1 VPRLALALVLPIIL
15 AACST
20 PPEEVFISTSSV
32 RSIAGQPIGNDTR
45 GEPCLVQAGRP
56 PPTDRP
62 AAEAREAFCGGWTQP
77 AARVVRL
84 NGSGDLDTLAA
95 GGVWRT
101 WLGQRLACGPAQSV
115 RIAGG
120 LDARMLSCTR
130 RSGGW
135 PHVAIVIAAP
145 NGTVLADGLPTALP
159 VIERLARGEAGT
171 TIAAGRSEALELA
184 ARRLSADAFGAGDVG
199 RYEELMAFGR
209 DLNQAESFGAAED
222 AYRAALA
229 VQESALGRD
238 NPGTADA
245 LVHLALNLSN
255 QRRIQ
260 EAGQLFARAEALA
273 PRAADPTLPVRL
285 THYRAL
291 HHLALGETD
300 RALALLAQAEAG
312 YGALL
317 PPELLDTTPLAVAA
331 TASLVA
337 DPLRQTAVFGV
348 AEVRRSR
355 GVALNRLGRPEEA
368 AQAISAS
375 RTVMR
380 RAGLEPSMIVGRV
393 LRSQAGVVGDL
404 GRGPEAARLLEQAAA
419 RFRIAAPGERPEA
432 VTLFLAGARRLEAGD
447 RLQALSAFRAGA
459 DILRARQ
466 ISLSVALVIP
476 YLDALDAELRANP
489 ATAAATQ
496 AEMFGA
502 AQLAQRS
509 STARFVQQATA
520 RLAAAGGDQRVGD
533 SVRRLQDADQALRTL
548 FNQRDARASP
558 DPALDARIAELQEQR
573 AEAEAEVAAAAPGYR
588 QLLQTSAGADAVKAA
603 LRPGEAMVSMLLG
616 PRHGFVFA
624 VTPRG
629 VTARRTALSEPE
641 AERLVGVLRD
651 SVAPNG
657 GASGPGTF
665 DPAPAQR
672 LHELLLGGLA
682 DAIGQAPT
690 LVVAPDGPL
699 LALPF
704 GMLLSGPADPQA
716 LAAAPWL
723 IRRHAIIHVPSP
735 QTFVTRRASPAGS
748 TAPLPYIGF
757 GDFRPPSAG
766 QLARAFPA
774 DRCATDARVARG
786 LGLLPGTRLEVQ
798 LAAEL
803 LRAAPGQVRL
813 GPAFTTD
820 AVKRAALHE
829 ARIVHF
835 ATHALLPGELSCL
848 LEPTILASTPPG
860 AASADSAF
868 LSASDVLRLRL
879 DADLVILSAC
889 NTAGPGG
896 GGGGEA
902 LSGLARSFF
911 YAGARGLLATHW
923 AVEDAAATL
932 TVADTLRRQED
943 GAASADALRNAQ
955 LLFLDAAGRRLPA
968 AYAHPYYWAPFALIG
983 EGRQT
988 APTARVAA
996 AGR

>member
-1 VPRLALALVLPIIL
+1 VSRIALALVLPIIL

-20 PPEEVFISTSSV
+20 PPDEVFISTSAV
-32 RSIAGQPIGNDTR
+32 RSTAGQPIGNDSR
-45 GEPCLVQAGRP
+45 GEPCLVQAGRT

-84 NGSGDLDTLAA
+84 SGTGDLDNLAA

-101 WLGQRLACGPAQSV
+101 WLDQRVACGPSQAV
-115 RIAGG
+115 RVAGG

-135 PHVAIVIAAP
+135 PHVALVISAP
-145 NGTVLADGLPTALP
+145 SGTVLADGLPTALP
-159 VIERLARGEAGT
+159 VIERLARGEVT
-171 TIAAGRSEALELA
+171 SSIASGRSEALELA
-184 ARRLSADAFGAGDVG
+184 ARRLSADAFSARDVG

-209 DLNQAESFGAAED
+209 DLNQVDSFGAAED

-229 VQESALGRD
+229 LQERALGLD

-255 QRRIQ
+255 QRRFQ
-260 EAGQLFARAEALA
+260 EAEQIFARAEALA

-285 THYRAL
+285 THYYAL
-291 HHLALGETD
+291 HRLALGETD
-300 RALALLAQAEAG
+300 VALALLAEAEAG
-312 YGALL
+312 YAVLL
-317 PPELLDTTPLAVAA
+317 TPELLDTTPRAVTAN
-331 TASLVA
+331 ASLVS
-337 DPLRQTAVFGV
+337 DPLRQTAIFGV

-355 GVALNRLGRPEEA
+355 GVALNRLGRAEEA
-368 AQAISAS
+368 AQAIAAS
-375 RTVMR
+375 RTLLR
-380 RAGLEPSMIVGRV
+380 RAELEPSMIVGRV
-393 LRSQAGVVGDL
+393 LRSQAGVVAEQ

-419 RFRIAAPGERPEA
+419 RFRVAAPGDRPEA
-432 VTLFLAGARRLEAGD
+432 VTLFLAGARRFEAGD

-459 DILRARQ
+459 DIVRARQ

-476 YLDALDAELRANP
+476 YLDALEEEVRANP
-489 ATAAATQ
+489 AAAAATQ
-496 AEMFGA
+496 AEMFGV

-520 RLAAAGGDQRVGD
+520 RLAAAGGDQRVAD
-533 SVRRLQDADQALRTL
+533 SVRRLQDADQTLRTL
-548 FNQRDARASP
+548 FNQRDSRGSP
-558 DPALDARIAELQEQR
+558 DPALDDRIAELQQQR

-588 QLLQTSAGADAVKAA
+588 QLLQTEAGADAVKAA
-603 LRPGEAMVSMLLG
+603 LGPGEAMLSMLLG
-616 PRHGFVFA
+616 PRHGYVFA
-624 VTPRG
+624 VTPQR
-629 VTARRTALSEPE
+629 VTAHRTALSEPE
-641 AERLVGVLRD
+641 AERLVRVLRD
-651 SVAPNG
+651 AVAPGG

-665 DPAPAQR
+665 DPEPAQR
-672 LHELLLGGLA
+672 LHDLLLGGLV

-690 LVVAPDGPL
+690 LIVAPDGPL

-716 LAAAPWL
+716 LRSAPWL
-723 IRRHAIIHVPSP
+723 IRQHAIIHVPSP
-735 QTFVTRRASPAGS
+735 QTFVTRRATPGGS
-748 TAPLPYIGF
+748 AAPLPYIGF

-766 QLARAFPA
+766 QLARAFPR
-774 DRCATDARVARG
+774 DRCASDARVARG
-786 LGLLPGTRLEVQ
+786 LGQLPGTRLEVQ

-803 LRAAPGQVRL
+803 LRAAPAQVRL
-813 GPAFTTD
+813 GPAFTTNG
-820 AVKRAALHE
+820 VKRAALHE

-848 LEPTILASTPPG
+848 LEPTIVASTPPG
-860 AASADSAF
+860 ASSAESAF
-868 LSASDVLRLRL
+868 LGTSDILRLRL

-896 GGGGEA
+896 AGGGEA

-932 TVADTLRRQED
+932 TVADTLRRQQA

-955 LLFLDAAGRRLPA
+955 LLFLDAAGQRLPA
-968 AYAHPYYWAPFALIG
+968 AYPTPTIG
-983 EGRQT
+983 
-988 APTARVAA
+988 PPSL
-996 AGR
+996 